1 MQQFRIKPN
10 GFAEVR
16 KKMIIRVVPTMLI
29 AAIVGIV
36 IAQVNSQGKTGD
48 SNMLP
53 FFIPFFLLVMA
64 FSVFRSIN
72 RQKKLFGSYT
82 LIIDDNVITR
92 QMVNTPEIT
101 IYFHEV
107 KEIIKSMEGGFTIK
121 GLEPSDI
128 IIVPVQV
135 EKYAELE
142 ALLNQVK
149 PVIAPPASLY
159 LLQKGRIFLS
169 LAAAGA
175 MVAIYVSD
183 NKIVVSI
190 AGVLGLCL
198 LGWTFF
204 YLSRS
209 KNVDKKTRSSRW
221 AFLLVMAAII
231 GIMVVKLT
239 SVVE

>member
-16 KKMIIRVVPTMLI
+16 KKMIKRVIPTMLI
-29 AAIVGIV
+29 ALIGGIV
-36 IAQVNSQGKTGD
+36 IAWFNSQGKTGD
-48 SNMLP
+48 SNVLP
-53 FFIPFFLLVMA
+53 FLVPFLIIVMA
-64 FSVFRSIN
+64 YSLVRSIN
-72 RQKKLFGSYT
+72 RQKKLFESYT
-82 LIIDDNVITR
+82 LTIDDNVITR
-92 QMVNTPEIT
+92 QMANTPEIT

-107 KEIIKSMEGGFTIK
+107 KEIIKSMEGGFTIM
-121 GLEPSDI
+121 GLEPADI
-128 IIVPVQV
+128 IIIPVQV
-135 EKYAELE
+135 EKYEELE
-142 ALLNQVK
+142 AVLNQVK

-169 LAAAGA
+169 LATAGA
-175 MVAIYVSD
+175 MAAIYISD
-183 NKIVVSI
+183 NKIIVAI
-190 AGVLGLCL
+190 AGLLGLGV

-209 KNVDKKTRSSRW
+209 KNVDKKTKNSRW

-239 SVVE
+239 AVVE

>member
-10 GFAEVR
+10 GFAAVR
-16 KKMIIRVVPTMLI
+16 KKMIRRVIPTMLI
-29 AAIVGIV
+29 ALIGGIV
-36 IAQVNSQGKTGD
+36 VTYFNTQGKMGD
-48 SNMLP
+48 SNVLPFIIP
-53 FFIPFFLLVMA
+53 FFIIVMA
-64 FSVFRSIN
+64 FSLFRSIN
-72 RQKKLFGSYT
+72 RQKKLFESYT
-82 LIIDDNVITR
+82 LTIEDNVITR

-128 IIVPVQV
+128 IIIPIQV
-135 EKYAELE
+135 ENYAELE

-149 PVIAPPASLY
+149 AVIAPPASLY
-159 LLQKGRIFLS
+159 ILQKGRIFLS
-169 LAAAGA
+169 LASAGA
-175 MVAIYVSD
+175 MVAIFVSD

-190 AGVLGLCL
+190 AGILGLCMI
-198 LGWTFF
+198 GWTFF

-221 AFLLVMAAII
+221 TFLLLMIAII
-231 GIMVVKLT
+231 AIMIVKLT
-239 SVVE
+239 SVME